1 MHSLQARLAVRPVL
15 AIVLLGLVL
24 NLSGTWIAPLIDR
37 DEPRFAE
44 ASREMIERND
54 WVVPWFDGMPRYD
67 KPPLIYWAQMVCY
80 HCLGAGPFA
89 ARLPSALFATGSAL
103 LIFFWARRFTRP
115 RTALMAAVIFLTCVQ
130 TAIHGRLAVADMPMI
145 FFVCAAL
152 WSGWELTRPGAA
164 FPWRW
169 WWVFHVSLALGF
181 LSKGPVAWLPVIG
194 LLLGWRIHPQHFAL
208 KPGRLAL
215 GMLLTVGLVGLWGIP
230 ALRQT
235 HGEFLY
241 VGLGYHV
248 LYRSFGV
255 LDGHGG
261 QGWLGWIAT
270 SPFYLVM
277 FFISFFPWAP
287 RVPRA
292 LRNWWPT
299 RGRDIFGWYLLI
311 QAGLVF
317 VVFTF
322 VRTKLMH
329 YTLPAFPCVAIW
341 LAKME
346 QDGLLA
352 NLRVARLGA
361 LMTVLI
367 VAVTVATGL
376 VLGPFCVAH
385 SLFEK
390 ARDQLRPEMAIA
402 TVDYAEP
409 SLVWEFREKLT
420 NQITTLSAE
429 EAVAFLQRT
438 NPAVLIMSTSLYETN
453 LARWKMERSVVQVQ
467 GYNFSR
473 FDRAKFAFSKIDL
486 TALIHP

>member
-1 MHSLQARLAVRPVL
+1 
-15 AIVLLGLVL
+15 
-24 NLSGTWIAPLIDR
+24 
-37 DEPRFAE
+37 
-44 ASREMIERND
+44 
-54 WVVPWFDGMPRYD
+54 
-67 KPPLIYWAQMVCY
+67 
-80 HCLGAGPFA
+80 
-89 ARLPSALFATGSAL
+89 
-103 LIFFWARRFTRP
+103 
-115 RTALMAAVIFLTCVQ
+115 
-130 TAIHGRLAVADMPMI
+130 
-145 FFVCAAL
+145 
-152 WSGWELTRPGAA
+152 
-164 FPWRW
+164 
-169 WWVFHVSLALGF
+169 VSLALGF